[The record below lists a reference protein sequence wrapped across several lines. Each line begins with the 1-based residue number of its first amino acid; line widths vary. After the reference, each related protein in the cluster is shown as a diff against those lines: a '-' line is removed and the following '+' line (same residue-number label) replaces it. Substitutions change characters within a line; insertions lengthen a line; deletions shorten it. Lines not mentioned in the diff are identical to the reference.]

1 MNAILPVAVIC
12 LTLAFSQ
19 PATKFTAKVVG
30 ITDGDTIT
38 VLRDNG
44 QIRIRLHGIDCP
56 ERGDDFSQK
65 AKQFTS
71 TLVFGK
77 TVQVKPV
84 DIDRYGR
91 TVARIYIG
99 EKDLS
104 VELVRSGLAW
114 HYIQYAPNDKELTE
128 AEALAKSAGVGIWSL
143 PNPAPPWGRASL
155 QPKSESGSVDFHGN
169 VRSKIFHAPSCRYY
183 NCKNCIRLFSS
194 REEAI
199 AAGFRPCKRCGP

>member
-104 VELVRSGLAW
+104 VEFVRSGLAW
-114 HYIQYAPNDKELTE
+114 HYIQYAPNNKELAE
-128 AEALAKSAGVGIWSL
+128 AEAFARSAGIGIWSL
-143 PNPAPPWGRASL
+143 PNLLPPWERASL
-155 QPKSESGSVDFHGN
+155 Q
-169 VRSKIFHAPSCRYY
+169 SKT
-183 NCKNCIRLFSS
+183 
-194 REEAI
+194 
-199 AAGFRPCKRCGP
+199 

>member
-84 DIDRYGR
+84 DIDRYER

-114 HYIQYAPNDKELTE
+114 HYIQYAPNDKELAE
-128 AEALAKSAGVGIWSL
+128 AEALAKSAGIGIWSL
-143 PNPAPPWGRASL
+143 PNPAPPWERASL
-155 QPKSESGSVDFHGN
+155 QSKSESGSVVFHGN

-183 NCKNCIRLFSS
+183 NCKNCTRLFSS